1 MREVAL
7 GIDLGGTK
15 TLVGVA
21 NEPSLSAPTALSFEA
36 SYQTL
41 IELCREAL
49 AGRTCA
55 GIGVAIGGP
64 IDHFHRTVSPL
75 HQPEWRNVPLWD
87 LLAQEFGVEPAI
99 EVDTDA
105 AAIAEATERSVG
117 DLYYIT
123 WSTGVGGGYFREGAL
138 HRSKAEGGS
147 PHPEFGHQIVAGG
160 GEGTVQG
167 CGRARCLESVIGGR
181 AIQERYGQPAFELPD
196 HEWSSLDQIMAV
208 GIVNVWTITG
218 CPLFVLG
225 GSIGI
230 ARWAYVQEEVARLQ
244 ADCSLSRSPNLEPS
258 TYGATASFEGALR
271 LAQANFNTPSA

>member
-1 MREVAL
+1 MQEVAL

-41 IELCREAL
+41 LELCREAL

-55 GIGVAIGGP
+55 GLGIAIGGP
-64 IDHFHRTVSPL
+64 IDPLRRTVSPL
-75 HQPEWRNVPLWD
+75 HQPEWRDVPFWD
-87 LLAQEFGVEPAI
+87 LLAKEFGVEPWI

-105 AAIAEATERSVG
+105 AAIAEASQRSVR
-117 DLYYIT
+117 DLYYVT
-123 WSTGVGGGYFREGAL
+123 WSTGVGGGYVREGTI
-138 HRSKAEGGS
+138 HRSKAAGGS
-147 PHPEFGHQIVAGG
+147 THPEFGHQIVAGG
-160 GEGTVQG
+160 NEGTAQG
-167 CGRARCLESVIGGR
+167 CGRAICLESVIGGR
-181 AIQERYGQPAFELPD
+181 AILERYGRPAIELPD
-196 HEWSSLDQIMAV
+196 QEWLSLDRIMSI
-208 GIVNVWTITG
+208 GIVNAWTITG

-230 ARWAYVQEEVARLQ
+230 ARWGSVREELARMQ
-244 ADCSLSRSPNLEPS
+244 ADCSLSSTPNLQPS

-271 LAQANFNTPSA
+271 LAQANFNTPSV